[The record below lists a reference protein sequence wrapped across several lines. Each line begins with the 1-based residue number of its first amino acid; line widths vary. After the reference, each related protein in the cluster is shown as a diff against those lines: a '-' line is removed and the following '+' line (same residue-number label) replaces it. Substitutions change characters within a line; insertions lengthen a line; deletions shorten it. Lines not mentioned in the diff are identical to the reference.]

1 MSKASGQALIQL
13 QGVGKTYRTG
23 QVVYQALTDLNLEVW
38 PGEYVAIVGPSGS
51 GKSTCMNIIGLLDS
65 LDQGSYKLAG
75 EDVSTLS
82 EEAKAHY
89 RNRFIGFVFQSFN
102 LLPDLS
108 LLDNV
113 ALPLFYA
120 NVSEQKRRAKAL
132 DYLDQVG
139 LADYAWH
146 KPTELSG
153 GQKQRGAIA
162 RALINDPA
170 LLLADEPTGNLD
182 SHSAQE
188 VLGFFDELIARGRTI
203 VLITHDESAAARAGR
218 RLSILDGHIQ
228 EMSTSDQSY
237 TKLDKAYLQA
247 GRNPLEDIKRQAP
260 HE

>member
-1 MSKASGQALIQL
+1 MTKARSQPLIHM

-23 QVVYQALTDLNLEVW
+23 EISYKALSDLNLEVW

-65 LDQGSYKLAG
+65 LDEGSYILAG
-75 EDVSTLS
+75 ENVSMLS

-89 RNRFIGFVFQSFN
+89 RNRFIGFIFQSFN
-102 LLPDLS
+102 LLPELS

-162 RALINDPA
+162 RALINEPA

-188 VLGFFDELIARGRTI
+188 VLGYFDELIAQGRTI

-218 RLSILDGHIQ
+218 RLRILDGHIQ
-228 EMSTSDQSY
+228 EIALSDQTY
-237 TKLDKAYLQA
+237 TKLDKSFLLSQDTHHTQE
-247 GRNPLEDIKRQAP
+247 GRPGQNE
-260 HE
+260 